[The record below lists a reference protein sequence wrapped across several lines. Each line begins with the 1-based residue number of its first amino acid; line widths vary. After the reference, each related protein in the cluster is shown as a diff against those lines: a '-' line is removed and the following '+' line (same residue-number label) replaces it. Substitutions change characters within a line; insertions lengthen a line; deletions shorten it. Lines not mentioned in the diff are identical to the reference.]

1 MVNHLGS
8 SYTITRR
15 EPVNIM
21 IIKGCETRVAQ
32 AQCRNTKNGA
42 REESLNESHQ
52 ARTSEYGLLSVLQQ
66 YALSDLR
73 SIVDTYVEFLY
84 RRSSR
89 VDRSRQSQ
97 CF

>member
-1 MVNHLGS
+1 VVNHLGS

-32 AQCRNTKNGA
+32 AQCRDTKNGA

-52 ARTSEYGLLSVLQQ
+52 ARTSEYGLLSVLQT
-66 YALSDLR
+66 LSDLR

-89 VDRSRQSQ
+89 VDRSRQGQ
-97 CF
+97 CM